1 MTEDVGPKVAAV
13 VEGERAADLAVE
25 VNPDALPVEV
35 LKEGRRNEEPVLAA
49 GAVELAS
56 LLVNFL
62 VFAADNVGPVL

>member
-1 MTEDVGPKVAAV
+1 MAAV
-13 VEGERAADLAVE
+13 VEGEGAADLAVK

-62 VFAADNVGPVL
+62 VFVADDLGPVL